1 MMQYYST
8 RDSSRKFPATLEE
21 SVIRGLAADGGL
33 FMPERFTRFNEST
46 LKALPQLSLPE
57 LAYQTLL
64 PLLGDSLPQKVLSNM
79 CYEAFNFPVPLKQLY
94 ANTWVLELFHG
105 PTLAFKDIGARFMAR
120 LMAFFANTHGGEIKV
135 VVATSGDT
143 GSAVASGF
151 YGVPNTRVFILYP
164 KGKVSPV
171 QEKQL
176 IHHGGNITAIRVDG
190 NFDDCQLHVKALLS
204 DAELCQNNRLTSANS
219 INLARL
225 LPQAVYYIYAWAQL
239 KHTNKPL
246 IISVPSGNFGNLTA
260 GLIAAKLGVPLK
272 NFIAATNVNDV
283 VPAFL
288 TSGHFVPRPSVSS
301 LSNAMDVGNPS
312 NFERMQYLFNHK
324 AEAFRELIRGFSFTD
339 NDTLEAIREVY
350 TKYQYVCDPHGAIG
364 YLGLQQFRKLDQSD
378 ASGVFL
384 ETAHPAKFPETIR
397 QALGFEPETPD
408 RLAVISTENA
418 RPIDCPNNYE
428 SIKRLIRQ

>member
-1 MMQYYST
+1 VQYYST

-21 SVIRGLAADGGL
+21 SIIRGLAADGGL

-79 CYEAFNFPVPLKQLY
+79 CCEAFNFPVPLKQLD

-120 LMAFFANTHGGEIKV
+120 LMAFFANTHGREIKV

-260 GLIAAKLGVPLK
+260 GLIAAKLGVPLQ
-272 NFIAATNVNDV
+272 NFVAATNVNDV

-324 AEAFRELIRGFSFTD
+324 TEAFRELIRGFSFTD
-339 NDTLEAIREVY
+339 NDTLAAIREVY

-364 YLGLQQFRKLDQSD
+364 YLGLQQFRKLDLSD

-397 QALGFEPETPD
+397 QALGFDPETPD
-408 RLAVISTENA
+408 RLAAISTENA
-418 RPIDCPNNYE
+418 RPVDCPNNYE